1 MKYLS
6 IIIFT
11 FIVSCS
17 GQKKPA
23 LAEDGSN
30 NNTKSFSLVLQD
42 NYSGSIAPDTLLI
55 KDSKALRKFFSK
67 VNMTRKPGL
76 PVPEVDFSK
85 EMILIYCG
93 GEQPYGQQVSL
104 AIAEENDQELILRS
118 SSKNLDKKS
127 TSSVLISPF
136 SVYKMPLTNKRIT
149 FKKEQ

>member
-136 SVYKMPLTNKRIT
+136 SVYIMPLTNKRIT

>member
-1 MKYLS
+1 MKYLP
-6 IIIFT
+6 IIIFA

-17 GQKKPA
+17 GQKKTA
-23 LAEDGSN
+23 LTEDGSN
-30 NNTKSFSLVLQD
+30 NYNKALSLVLQD
-42 NYSGSIAPDTLLI
+42 NYSGSIAPDTLII

-136 SVYKMPLTNKRIT
+136 SVYIMPLTNKRIT